1 MGQKTAATSARVD
14 RKLSRELGR
23 TRGSARTAARRRAA
37 HAAKSLGD
45 QSLDRGRSARPAGP
59 QATSITGPEVTDDFP
74 EFAAV
79 LDRELD
85 AIEAY
90 LGACLDEVL
99 GGMD

>member
-14 RKLSRELGR
+14 RKLSRDLG
-23 TRGSARTAARRRAA
+23 TRSSASTAARRRAA

-59 QATSITGPEVTDDFP
+59 QATSITGPQVTDDFP

-90 LGACLDEVL
+90 LGAYLDEVL